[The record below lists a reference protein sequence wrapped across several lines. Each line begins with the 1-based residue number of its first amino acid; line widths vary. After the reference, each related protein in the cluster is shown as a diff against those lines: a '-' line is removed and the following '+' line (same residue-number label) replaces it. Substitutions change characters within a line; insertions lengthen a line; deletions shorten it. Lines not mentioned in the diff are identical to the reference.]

1 MTIREYF
8 DNMMTA
14 DFDLEEIAE
23 LEETTFRCYE
33 EDEDDFTM
41 WAVENG
47 IDLDAVDPATG
58 ELVFTLWCWDVCG
71 D

>member
-8 DNMMTA
+8 DRMIA
-14 DFDLEEIAE
+14 EDYDLEEIAE
-23 LEETTFRCYE
+23 LEQTTFHCME
-33 EDEDDFTM
+33 EDFDDFTM

-47 IDLDAVDPATG
+47 IDLDAENEDG
-58 ELVFTLWCWDVCG
+58 DLILTLWAWDVCG

>member
-8 DNMMTA
+8 DRMI
-14 DFDLEEIAE
+14 DEGYDLEEVAE
-23 LEETTFRCYE
+23 LEQTTFRCME
-33 EDEDDFTM
+33 ADFDDFTM

-47 IDLDAVDPATG
+47 INLDAENEDG
-58 ELVFTLWCWDVCG
+58 DLILTLWAWDVCG

>member
-8 DNMMTA
+8 DNLINEGY
-14 DFDLEEIAE
+14 DLFEIAE
-23 LEETTFRCYE
+23 LEQTTFRCME
-33 EDEDDFTM
+33 ADFDDFTM

-47 IDLDAVDPATG
+47 IDLNAEEGGDLA
-58 ELVFTLWCWDVCG
+58 LTLWAWDVCG

>member
-8 DNMMTA
+8 DRLIDA
-14 DFDLEEIAE
+14 DYDLDEIAE
-23 LEETTFRCYE
+23 LEQTTFHCM
-33 EDEDDFTM
+33 EDDFDDFTM

-47 IDLDAVDPATG
+47 INLDAEEDG
-58 ELVFTLWCWDVCG
+58 ELVLTLWAWDVCG

>member
-8 DNMMTA
+8 DRMVSA
-14 DFDLEEIAE
+14 DYDLEEVAE
-23 LEETTFRCYE
+23 LEAVAFRSYE

-41 WAVENG
+41 WAIENG
-47 IDLDAVDPATG
+47 IDLDARDASG
-58 ELVFTLWCWDVCG
+58 DLVLTLWCWDVCG